1 MALKTYDKVWGDI
14 ETAAKNGVAD
24 GANLV
29 YNEILSL
36 VQDTQ
41 KSGRLYPFR
50 GGTHQA
56 SAPGEP
62 FANMTGN
69 ALLQTQITEEDAGL
83 TQVIT
88 GHAEYAAFLELGTS
102 KMAARP
108 VFRPALAN
116 KTDEFVDAVYSE
128 VGKAL
133 K

>member
-14 ETAAKNGVAD
+14 EIAAKNGVAD